1 MSVQHKQRIVRLP
14 PRKANALLVCLFV
27 MTLASLSLLGVLNS
41 LTSQMAARRNTVD
54 YERALYLAGAGA
66 HAALAELEADSSWLT
81 GISSTSFGGGTYSAT
96 VTDQGNGTR
105 LVTGTGVSGSVT
117 RKVQVTIQ
125 FGP

>member
-1 MSVQHKQRIVRLP
+1 MNFLQSANARRKRRH
-14 PRKANALLVCLFV
+14 KANALLVCLFV

-54 YERALYLAGAGA
+54 FERALYLAGAGA
-66 HAALAELEADSSWLT
+66 HAALAELEADSNWMT

-96 VTDQGNGTR
+96 VVDQGSGQR
-105 LVTGTGVSGSVT
+105 LITGTGVSGSVT

-125 FGP
+125 FGA

>member
-1 MSVQHKQRIVRLP
+1 
-14 PRKANALLVCLFV
+14 